1 MTKSKHKDMADSI
14 ARWAAGTPRV
24 RRVWLFA
31 NGAPQEARG
40 NGQIEV
46 ALELEPVGDSEET
59 LAIWMAN
66 AGSWQSQLRNRVAAA
81 VELEWFDPDGGA
93 AAIEGRLSEEKALV
107 YERAPLD

>member
-1 MTKSKHKDMADSI
+1 MTYSKHKDMADSI

-31 NGAPQEARG
+31 NDAPQEARG

-81 VELEWFDPDGGA
+81 VESTGSRASGRAD
-93 AAIEGRLSEEKALV
+93 AIVPQSQ
-107 YERAPLD
+107 